1 MGVHTDVSGHGTV
14 VQCGLL
20 ITCVAHA
27 TAGMLTSVSP
37 QHVSK
42 VCAVIVVMTSLDERM
57 L

>member
-1 MGVHTDVSGHGTV
+1 MGVHTDVSGHRTV
-14 VQCGLL
+14 VQCDLM